1 MREAAS
7 ADLHM
12 FNWERL
18 TVSKLCSG
26 GQSTLVAKI
35 TQEVGWEVVWDVALI
50 RGGQSIKI
58 AATCEGPLSPLP
70 R

>member
-12 FNWERL
+12 FKRL
-18 TVSKLCSG
+18 TVSKLWGG
-26 GQSTLVAKI
+26 GQSTLVPKI

-58 AATCEGPLSPLP
+58 AAICEGPLSPLP